1 MAARLCLG
9 TAAFGGHDRSRYGL
23 NSRRAPSPAEITEML
38 RAAQLRGLA
47 LDTAAAYGRA
57 EELTGS
63 CLSTGIS
70 VTTKLLPLLSSHP
83 SHLTR
88 LVTGEII
95 ASRSRLRM
103 NEHSLLGVLF
113 HSPQQGAQPD
123 MVAALRA
130 ARDAGLCQHFGTSV
144 YFPHEFD
151 ALVEGQDIVQLPYSI
166 VDRRFAEAGVFQR
179 AHDMGM
185 TVYARAPF
193 CQGLVIMEP
202 ENVPE
207 RLAHARS
214 YVATLHGICR
224 EHGVSPVEAALRFAL
239 EAPVDYVVFGV
250 DEMAQLDE
258 DLAIAASA
266 PTSGWLALRE
276 ALVSALRDLPD
287 SVVVPSLWAQA

>member
-1 MAARLCLG
+1 VTARLCLG

-23 NSRRAPSPAEITEML
+23 NSRRAPTPSEITEIL

-57 EELTGS
+57 EELTGR
-63 CLSTGIS
+63 CLSAGVS
-70 VTTKLLPLLSSHP
+70 VTTKLLPLLSSH
-83 SHLTR
+83 SGHLTR
-88 LVTGEII
+88 LVESEII

-103 NEHSLLGVLF
+103 NDQSILGVLF
-113 HSPQQGAQPD
+113 HSPEQGAQRE

-130 ARDAGLCQHFGTSV
+130 ARDAGLCQYIGTSI

-151 ALVEGQDIVQLPYSI
+151 VLVEGQDIVQLPYSI
-166 VDRRFAEAGVFQR
+166 IDRRFAEARVFQR

-193 CQGLVIMEP
+193 CQGLVIMDP
-202 ENVPE
+202 ASVPE

-214 YVATLHGICR
+214 YVGTFRGICR
-224 EHGVSPVEAALRFAL
+224 EHGISPVEAALRFAL

-250 DEMAQLDE
+250 DDMAQLDE

-266 PTSGWLALRE
+266 PSSGWLALKE
-276 ALVSALRDLPD
+276 SLVSALRDLPD
-287 SVVVPSLWAQA
+287 SVVVPSLWAT